1 MLLSL
6 VVAVEVLIRVLAVV
20 LVVIE
25 LVAHL
30 LLVHLPWQS
39 LLVQVEL
46 VESKVQ
52 VQWSF
57 PPLVVLDKQMVK
69 MAVLVLGTL

>member
-6 VVAVEVLIRVLAVV
+6 AAAAEVLIKVLAVV

-46 VESKVQ
+46 VQEHLQ
-52 VQWSF
+52 V
-57 PPLVVLDKQMVK
+57 L
-69 MAVLVLGTL
+69 A